1 MQFFLCIF
9 AAMSHKFE
17 MFENRLTK
25 VLKHLRKTAK
35 RQGITCFRIYDRDL
49 PEFPLI
55 IELYED
61 KVYVAEYR
69 SQHGMEEEAY
79 DEWLHAS
86 LDVVA
91 KVLQVPADDLH
102 LRTRQRKQN
111 RQSQYEKMDF
121 SKEELIVQEDG
132 LKFKVNLSDYLDSGL
147 FLDHRI
153 TRHMVREEAKDKK
166 VLNLF
171 CYTGSFS
178 VYAAAGGAASVT
190 SIDLSKTYLQ
200 WAEENMQL
208 NGLFD
213 PAKHQYIH
221 ADVLQHLDE
230 LKMNTYD
237 LVILD
242 PPTFSNSK
250 RMKDILDIQRDHVEI
265 INKVLLATKKEGVIY
280 FSNNLRRFVLEE
292 ESIQAGSIKNIT
304 AQTVP
309 FDFQGKLQRHCFR
322 IVK

>member
-1 MQFFLCIF
+1 MPPYFRIF
-9 AAMSHKFE
+9 AAMSDKFQ
-17 MFENRLTK
+17 MFENRLAK
-25 VLKHLRKTAK
+25 VYKHLRKTAR

-55 IELYED
+55 IELYEE
-61 KVYVAEYR
+61 KVYVAEYQ
-69 SQHGMEEEAY
+69 SQHGMDDDAY
-79 DEWLHAS
+79 DEWLRMSMA
-86 LDVVA
+86 VTA
-91 KVLQVPADDLH
+91 KVLEVPEEELY

-111 RQSQYEKMDF
+111 RQAQYEKLDF

-153 TRHMVREEAKDKK
+153 TRHMVREESKNKN

-200 WAEENMQL
+200 WAEDNMRL
-208 NGLFD
+208 NQLFD
-213 PAKHQYIH
+213 PARHHYIH
-221 ADVLQHLDE
+221 ADVLQYLDE
-230 LKMNTYD
+230 LKLNTYD
-237 LVILD
+237 LVVLD

-250 RMKDILDIQRDHVEI
+250 RMKDFLDIQRDHVMI
-265 INKVLLATKKEGVIY
+265 INKVLLTMKKDGVMY
-280 FSNNLRRFVLEE
+280 FSNNLRKFELDEPA
-292 ESIQAGSIKNIT
+292 ITAASIKNIT
-304 AQTVP
+304 KQTKP
-309 FDFQGKLQRHCFR
+309 FDFQGKLLRHCFR
-322 IVK
+322 IIK

>member
-1 MQFFLCIF
+1 
-9 AAMSHKFE
+9 MSDKFQ
-17 MFENRLTK
+17 MFENRLAK

-35 RQGITCFRIYDRDL
+35 RQGITCFRLYDRDL

-69 SQHGMEEEAY
+69 SQHGLDDEAY
-79 DEWLHAS
+79 EQWLENS
-86 LDVVA
+86 LDVIA
-91 KVLQVPADDLH
+91 KVLEVSRNDLY
-102 LRTRQRKQN
+102 LRTRQRKQD
-111 RQSQYEKMDF
+111 RQSQYEKLDF

-178 VYAAAGGAASVT
+178 VYAAAGGAATVT

-200 WAEENMQL
+200 WAEDNMRL

-221 ADVLQHLDE
+221 ADVLQYLDE
-230 LKMNTYD
+230 LKLNTYD

-250 RMKDILDIQRDHVEI
+250 RMKDFLDIQRDHVEL
-265 INKVLLATKKEGVIY
+265 INKVLLATRKDGVIY
-280 FSNNLRRFVLEE
+280 FSNNLRRFELDEANIAA
-292 ESIQAGSIKNIT
+292 SAIRNIT

-309 FDFQGKLQRHCFR
+309 FDFQGKLLRHCFR

>member
-1 MQFFLCIF
+1 
-9 AAMSHKFE
+9 MSDKFQ
-17 MFENRLTK
+17 MFENRLVK

-35 RQGITCFRIYDRDL
+35 RQGITCFRLYDRDL

-61 KVYVAEYR
+61 KVYVAEYQ
-69 SQHGMEEEAY
+69 SQHNLDDDAY
-79 DEWLHAS
+79 EQWLQSS
-86 LDVVA
+86 LDVIA
-91 KVLQVPADDLH
+91 KVLEVSREDLY
-102 LRTRQRKQN
+102 LRTRQRKQD
-111 RQSQYEKMDF
+111 RQSQYEKLDF

-178 VYAAAGGAASVT
+178 VYAAAGGAATVT

-200 WAEENMQL
+200 WAEDNLRL

-213 PAKHQYIH
+213 PAKHHYIH

-230 LKMNTYD
+230 LKLNTYD

-250 RMKDILDIQRDHVEI
+250 RMKDFLDIQRDHVDL
-265 INKVLLATKKEGVIY
+265 INKVLLATRKDGVIY
-280 FSNNLRRFVLEE
+280 FSNNLRRFVLDEAN
-292 ESIQAGSIKNIT
+292 IQASSIKNIT

-309 FDFQGKLQRHCFR
+309 FDFQGKLLRHCFR
-322 IVK
+322 ITK

>member
-1 MQFFLCIF
+1 
-9 AAMSHKFE
+9 MSDKFQ
-17 MFENRLTK
+17 MFENRLAK

-35 RQGITCFRIYDRDL
+35 RQGITCFRLYDRDL

-61 KVYVAEYR
+61 KVYVAEYQ
-69 SQHGMEEEAY
+69 SQHNLDDDAY
-79 DEWLHAS
+79 EQWLQNS
-86 LDVVA
+86 LDVIA
-91 KVLQVPADDLH
+91 KVLEVSREDLY
-102 LRTRQRKQN
+102 LRTRQRKQD
-111 RQSQYEKMDF
+111 RQSQYEKLDF

-153 TRHMVREEAKDKK
+153 TRHMVREDAKDKK

-178 VYAAAGGAASVT
+178 VYAAAGGAATVT

-200 WAEENMQL
+200 WAEDNLRL

-213 PAKHQYIH
+213 PAKHHYIH

-230 LKMNTYD
+230 LKLHTYD

-250 RMKDILDIQRDHVEI
+250 RMKDFLDIQRDHVEL
-265 INKVLLATKKEGVIY
+265 INKVLLATRKDGVIY
-280 FSNNLRRFVLEE
+280 FSNNLRRFVLDEAN
-292 ESIQAGSIKNIT
+292 IQASSIKNIT

>member
-1 MQFFLCIF
+1 
-9 AAMSHKFE
+9 MSDKFQ
-17 MFENRLTK
+17 MFENRLAK

-35 RQGITCFRIYDRDL
+35 RQGITCFRLYDRDL

-69 SQHGMEEEAY
+69 SQHSLDDEAY
-79 DEWLHAS
+79 EQWLENS
-86 LDVVA
+86 LDVIA
-91 KVLQVPADDLH
+91 KVLEVSRNDLY
-102 LRTRQRKQN
+102 LRTRQRKQD
-111 RQSQYEKMDF
+111 RQSQYEKLDF

-178 VYAAAGGAASVT
+178 VYAAAGGAATVT

-200 WAEENMQL
+200 WAEDNMRL

-221 ADVLQHLDE
+221 ADVLQYLDE
-230 LKMNTYD
+230 LKLNTYD

-250 RMKDILDIQRDHVEI
+250 RMKDFLDIQRDHVELV
-265 INKVLLATKKEGVIY
+265 NKVLLATRKDGVIY
-280 FSNNLRRFVLEE
+280 FSNNLRRFELDE
-292 ESIQAGSIKNIT
+292 ANIKASAIRNIT

-309 FDFQGKLQRHCFR
+309 FDFQGKLLRHCFR

>member
-1 MQFFLCIF
+1 
-9 AAMSHKFE
+9 MSDKFQ
-17 MFENRLTK
+17 MFENRLAK
-25 VLKHLRKTAK
+25 VEKHLRKTAR
-35 RQGITCFRIYDRDL
+35 RQGITCFRLYDRDL

-61 KVYVAEYR
+61 KVYVAEYQ
-69 SQHGMEEEAY
+69 SDHKLDDDAY
-79 DEWLHAS
+79 DAWLEQS
-86 LDVVA
+86 QQVIA
-91 KVLQVPADDLH
+91 KVLNVPRSDLY

-111 RQSQYEKMDF
+111 RQSQYEKLDF

-153 TRHMVREEAKDKK
+153 TRHMVREEAKDKH

-190 SIDLSKTYLQ
+190 SIDLSKTYLA
-200 WAEENMQL
+200 WAEENMRL
-208 NGLFD
+208 NGLLD
-213 PAKHQYIH
+213 AGKHHYVH

-230 LKMNTYD
+230 LKLNTYD
-237 LVILD
+237 LVVLD

-250 RMKDILDIQRDHVEI
+250 RMKDFLDIQRDHVELV
-265 INKVLLATKKEGVIY
+265 NKVLLTMKKDGVLY
-280 FSNNLRRFVLEE
+280 FSNNLRRFELDEPAIRA
-292 ESIQAGSIKNIT
+292 SSIKNIT

-309 FDFQGKLQRHCFR
+309 FDFQGKLLRHCFR
-322 IVK
+322 IIK

>member
-1 MQFFLCIF
+1 
-9 AAMSHKFE
+9 MSDKFT
-17 MFENRLTK
+17 MFENRLMK
-25 VLKHLRKTAK
+25 VEKHLRKTAR
-35 RQGITCFRIYDRDL
+35 RQGITCFRLYDRDL

-61 KVYVAEYR
+61 KVYVAEYQ
-69 SQHGMEEEAY
+69 SDHKLDDDAY
-79 DEWLHAS
+79 DAWLEES
-86 LDVVA
+86 QQVIA
-91 KVLQVPADDLH
+91 KVLNVPRGDLY

-111 RQSQYEKMDF
+111 RQSQYEKLDF

-190 SIDLSKTYLQ
+190 SIDLSKTYLA
-200 WAEENMQL
+200 WAEENMRL
-208 NGLFD
+208 NGLLD
-213 PAKHQYIH
+213 PDKHQYIH

-230 LKMNTYD
+230 LKTNTYD
-237 LVILD
+237 LVVLD

-250 RMKDILDIQRDHVEI
+250 RMKDFLDIQRDHVELV
-265 INKVLLATKKEGVIY
+265 NKVLMTMKKDGVLY
-280 FSNNLRRFVLEE
+280 FSNNLRRFELDEPAIHA
-292 ESIQAGSIKNIT
+292 SSIKNIT

-309 FDFQGKLQRHCFR
+309 FDFQGKLLRHCFR
-322 IVK
+322 IIK

>member
-1 MQFFLCIF
+1 
-9 AAMSHKFE
+9 MSDKFQ
-17 MFENRLTK
+17 MFENRLAK

-35 RQGITCFRIYDRDL
+35 RQGITCFRLYDRDL

-69 SQHGMEEEAY
+69 SQHGLDDEAY
-79 DEWLHAS
+79 EQWLENS
-86 LDVVA
+86 LDVIA
-91 KVLQVPADDLH
+91 KVLEVSRNDLY
-102 LRTRQRKQN
+102 LRTRQRKQD
-111 RQSQYEKMDF
+111 RQSQYEKLDF

-178 VYAAAGGAASVT
+178 VYAAAGGAATVT

-200 WAEENMQL
+200 WAEDNMRL

-221 ADVLQHLDE
+221 ADVLQYLDE
-230 LKMNTYD
+230 LKLNTYD

-250 RMKDILDIQRDHVEI
+250 RMKDFLDIQRDHVEL
-265 INKVLLATKKEGVIY
+265 INKVLLATRKDGVIY
-280 FSNNLRRFVLEE
+280 FSNNLRRFELDE
-292 ESIQAGSIKNIT
+292 ANIKASAIRNIT
-304 AQTVP
+304 TQTVP
-309 FDFQGKLQRHCFR
+309 FDFQGKLLRHCFR

>member
-1 MQFFLCIF
+1 
-9 AAMSHKFE
+9 MSDKFQ
-17 MFENRLTK
+17 MFENRLSK
-25 VLKHLRKTAK
+25 VYRHLRKTAR

-55 IELYED
+55 IELYEE
-61 KVYVAEYR
+61 KVYVAEYQ
-69 SQHGMEEEAY
+69 SQHGMDDDAY
-79 DEWLHAS
+79 DEWLRS
-86 LDVVA
+86 SMNVVA
-91 KVLQVPADDLH
+91 KVLEVPADDLF

-111 RQSQYEKMDF
+111 RQSQYEKLDF

-153 TRHMVREEAKDKK
+153 TRHMVREEAAGKK

-178 VYAAAGGAASVT
+178 VYAAAGGASSVT

-200 WAEENMQL
+200 WAEENMRL

-213 PAKHQYIH
+213 AARHEYIH

-230 LKMNTYD
+230 LKLNTYD
-237 LVILD
+237 LVVLD

-250 RMKDILDIQRDHVEI
+250 RMKDFLDIQRDHVTL
-265 INKVLLATKKEGVIY
+265 INKVLLTMKKDGVLY
-280 FSNNLRRFVLEE
+280 FSNNLRRFELDEPAIE
-292 ESIQAGSIKNIT
+292 AASIKNIT
-304 AQTVP
+304 KQTEP
-309 FDFQGKLQRHCFR
+309 FDFQGKLLRHCFR
-322 IVK
+322 IIK

>member
-1 MQFFLCIF
+1 
-9 AAMSHKFE
+9 MSDKFQ
-17 MFENRLTK
+17 MFENRLAK
-25 VLKHLRKTAK
+25 VLKHLRKTAR
-35 RQGITCFRIYDRDL
+35 RQGITCFRLYDRDL

-61 KVYVAEYR
+61 KVYVAEYQ
-69 SQHGMEEEAY
+69 SQHNLDDDAY
-79 DEWLHAS
+79 EQWLQHS

-91 KVLQVPADDLH
+91 KVLEVSRDDLY
-102 LRTRQRKQN
+102 LRTRQRKQD
-111 RQSQYEKMDF
+111 RQSQYEKLDF

-153 TRHMVREEAKDKK
+153 TRHMVREEARDKK

-178 VYAAAGGAASVT
+178 VYAAAGGAATVT

-200 WAEENMQL
+200 WAEENMRL

-213 PAKHQYIH
+213 PAKHEYIH
-221 ADVLQHLDE
+221 ADVLQYLDE
-230 LKMNTYD
+230 LKLNTYD

-250 RMKDILDIQRDHVEI
+250 RMKDFLDIQRDHVTL
-265 INKVLLATKKEGVIY
+265 INKVLLATRKDGVIY
-280 FSNNLRRFVLEE
+280 FSNNLRRFELDEANIE
-292 ESIQAGSIKNIT
+292 AASIRNIT

-309 FDFQGKLQRHCFR
+309 FDFQGKLLRHCFR
-322 IVK
+322 IIK

>member
-1 MQFFLCIF
+1 
-9 AAMSHKFE
+9 MSDKFQ
-17 MFENRLTK
+17 MFENRLSK
-25 VLKHLRKTAK
+25 VYRHLRKTAR

-55 IELYED
+55 IELYEE
-61 KVYVAEYR
+61 KVYVAEYQ
-69 SQHGMEEEAY
+69 SQHGMDDDAY
-79 DEWLHAS
+79 DEWLRNS
-86 LDVVA
+86 MNVVA
-91 KVLQVPADDLH
+91 KVLEVPADDLF

-111 RQSQYEKMDF
+111 RQSQYEKLDF
-121 SKEELIVQEDG
+121 SKEELVVQEDG

-153 TRHMVREEAKDKK
+153 TRHMVREESAGKN

-200 WAEENMQL
+200 WAEDNMRL

-213 PAKHQYIH
+213 PARHQYIH

-230 LKMNTYD
+230 LKLNSYD
-237 LVILD
+237 LVVLD

-250 RMKDILDIQRDHVEI
+250 RMKDFLDIQRDHVTL
-265 INKVLLATKKEGVIY
+265 INKVLLTMKKDGVLY
-280 FSNNLRRFVLEE
+280 FSNNLRRFELNEPAIE
-292 ESIQAGSIKNIT
+292 AASIKNIT
-304 AQTVP
+304 KQTEP
-309 FDFQGKLQRHCFR
+309 FDFQGKLLRHCFR
-322 IVK
+322 IIK